1 MTVPLVDLKAQHQSL
16 KRELDEALTRV
27 IDSGSFVGGREVAAF
42 EVEFAAYCDVSA
54 CVGVGNGTD
63 ALRLTLAAL
72 GIGPGDEVVT
82 VANTFIATIEAIWAT
97 GAQPVFVDIRPDT
110 MLMDPDALHDAI
122 GASTKAIIP
131 VHLYGQPCAMS
142 QICAIARQHGVK
154 VIEDA
159 AQAHGA
165 RWDGRRVGSFGDAA
179 CFSFYP
185 GKNLGAFGDAGA
197 VVSSDRDLIQRI
209 RMLANHGRCEK
220 YIHEIAGTNSRLDA
234 LQAAVLRVKLR
245 SLDHWNTV
253 RRRIALIYAEGLR
266 SLDGVT
272 LELPGVNERAEPVWH
287 LFVVRTSDRE
297 SLAEHLRN
305 HGIETGVHYPLP
317 LHQQPAWVARFAQ
330 PVLPVTEQVAARV
343 VSLPIFPEMKRAQLE
358 SVMRDVRSY
367 PLSRQ
372 RNQRTHPLIARER
385 NSPTRTAIAGIP

>member
-1 MTVPLVDLKAQHQSL
+1 MTVPLVDLKAQYQSL
-16 KRELDEALTRV
+16 KRDLDEALARV
-27 IDSGSFVGGREVAAF
+27 IDSSSFIGGREVAAF

-54 CVGVGNGTD
+54 CVGVGNGTE
-63 ALRLTLAAL
+63 ALRLTLSAL
-72 GIGPGDEVVT
+72 GIGAGDEVIT
-82 VANTFIATIEAIWAT
+82 VANTFIATIEAILAT

-110 MLMDPDALHDAI
+110 LLLDPDALHEAI
-122 GASTKAIIP
+122 GPRTKAIIP

-142 QICAIARQHGVK
+142 EICAIARQHGVK

-165 RWDGRRVGSFGDAA
+165 RWQGRRVGSFGDAA

-209 RMLANHGRCEK
+209 RMLANHGRREK

-234 LQAAVLRVKLR
+234 LQAAILRVKLR
-245 SLDHWNTV
+245 SLERWNAV

-272 LELPGVNERAEPVWH
+272 LELPRVNEHAEPVWH
-287 LFVVRTSDRE
+287 LFVVRASDRE
-297 SLAEHLRN
+297 SFTEHLRN
-305 HGIETGVHYPLP
+305 RGIETGVHYPVP
-317 LHQQPAWVARFAQ
+317 LHQQPAWGAEFARS
-330 PVLPVTEQVAARV
+330 VLPVTESVAARV
-343 VSLPIFPEMKRAQLE
+343 VSLPIFPEMTRAQIE
-358 SVMRDVRSY
+358 SVLREVRSY
-367 PLSRQ
+367 ALSRQ
-372 RNQRTHPLIARER
+372 SDQRSHVLIARGT
-385 NSPTRTAIAGIP
+385 NSATRPAIAGI